1 MKSYASAMMELPRPV
16 VLGTSDADGEHLR
29 PAPASAERLVESH
42 QLARD
47 RRHAGRER
55 ILQRKQRSLRI
66 EDISEVAKS
75 FGMMFFSLF
84 HARLG
89 IVFLAAVGANVTGAA
104 S

>member
-1 MKSYASAMMELPRPV
+1 
-16 VLGTSDADGEHLR
+16 
-29 PAPASAERLVESH
+29 
-42 QLARD
+42 
-47 RRHAGRER
+47 
-55 ILQRKQRSLRI
+55 LRI